1 MDVIVSG
8 RHCHVSDDV
17 KSLVEDRLSGVEKLR
32 DRVQRAE
39 VVFTAQDTK
48 GAPDQAMTCE
58 ITLRSRGPVVRAV
71 GQAEDK
77 TVAFDKAAERLRTQL
92 AKAADRRRSRR
103 GLRVSQVL
111 DVPEEPTGEAPD
123 IIATRKVAGDVE
135 ITGDG
140 PLYVK
145 EKVFPADPLT
155 LAQAL
160 DEMELVGHDFF
171 LYVDSETK
179 APSVVY
185 RRRKGYNYGVIHLD
199 LDHQES

>member
-17 KSLVEDRLSGVEKLR
+17 RAQVEDRLLGVDKLR
-32 DRVQRAE
+32 DRVKRAE
-39 VVFTAQDTK
+39 VVFTAQDVK
-48 GAPDQAMTCE
+48 GAPDQGMTCE

-77 TVAFDKAAERLRTQL
+77 SVAFEKAAERLRTQL
-92 AKAADRRRSRR
+92 SRAADRRRSRR

-111 DVPEEPTGEAPD
+111 DVPEEPTGEAPE
-123 IIATRKVAGDVE
+123 IVPTRKIAGDVE
-135 ITGDG
+135 VTGDG

-145 EKVFPADPLT
+145 EKVFPAEPLT

-171 LYVDSETK
+171 LYVDAETK
-179 APSVVY
+179 RPSVAY
-185 RRRKGYNYGVIHLD
+185 RRRKGYNFGVIHLD
-199 LDHQES
+199 VAEPTA